1 MVHERYYI
9 TPEILQIEVDCQNI
23 LCQSNGDFETII
35 EDDGNWTKANSIYF
49 NTDKI

>member
-9 TPEILQIEVDCQNI
+9 TPEIWQIEVVCQNI

-35 EDDGNWTKANSIYF
+35 EDDGSWAQVNSIDF
-49 NTDKI
+49 I